1 MYCPWT
7 IQHTGNFHKF
17 MEKFRADNLL
27 ANRRKSED
35 AFKAQVDE
43 EMIVPGVGN
52 LTPNPKSLNIRDQ
65 GYKLSYNSES
75 LAQSSLQASNCLLC
89 LITMSTYEAVLSK
102 TLPKLS
108 IPKRRNLNRGKA
120 CRNCRIRK
128 NKCDGQSPSCSQCL
142 RRSRGGAVVECVYEK
157 VSQTRKQTLQETIQ
171 KLEARLHQLA
181 GSVAEEDSVI
191 TQQSPTCHSNSPTI
205 TSDIEKQTG
214 SYYEDSSFK
223 IESLITSCGSCTSPF
238 VNSSGEVS
246 SFRDTVYELTSDP
259 EMKLIQSFLP
269 HAQSFGFFLD
279 IPRFCQSAALALPL
293 GHHDRPFPGLLST
306 LYLLGS
312 FLSQPSPDLD
322 TALCRALL
330 HVANALSSPHPM
342 HILHGIQAEIL
353 LAVYFFHTGRLME
366 GKYHINSAVSLTLS
380 SGYHKLGSGISTQP
394 EMSSPSESVPVV
406 RRDDTILEEEKVQA
420 FWMTFT
426 LANCWGVV
434 GGSMPNMVFECH
446 GELIDTPWPRN
457 DAGLEGSLGLI
468 PTSSEGRM
476 TVQSFLDRVV
486 VMSTSLPAPSAM
498 ELYAKSS
505 ILLERAT
512 DVATSYCSDPLSDE
526 RRSFSKMFA
535 SLDSFIEDWAK
546 ELPPFLQTISTSP
559 DAPLTLVTHT
569 IINIATINLH
579 APFGTT
585 NPVSR
590 NKALVAARHC
600 VELVRQAKLTIKTAN
615 GGSLVVNP
623 FFGPMWT
630 TVCQIFIE
638 EIGRVSGASEEGLS
652 SSPWGEEAP
661 GSSGFLTKEELVG
674 MLDEMFEV
682 MEVIAMNCPL
692 MKYQLYKLK
701 STYRLGS

>member
-1 MYCPWT
+1 
-7 IQHTGNFHKF
+7 
-17 MEKFRADNLL
+17 
-27 ANRRKSED
+27 
-35 AFKAQVDE
+35 
-43 EMIVPGVGN
+43 
-52 LTPNPKSLNIRDQ
+52 
-65 GYKLSYNSES
+65 
-75 LAQSSLQASNCLLC
+75 
-89 LITMSTYEAVLSK
+89 MSTYEAVLSK
-102 TLPKLS
+102 TLPKLF

-120 CRNCRIRK
+120 CRNCRS
-128 NKCDGQSPSCSQCL
+128 KCDGQSPSCSQCL
-142 RRSRGGAVVECVYEK
+142 RRSRGGVVVECVYEK

-181 GSVAEEDSVI
+181 GSMAEEDSVI
-191 TQQSPTCHSNSPTI
+191 TQRSPTCHSNSPAI

-214 SYYEDSSFK
+214 SYYEDSSFE

-246 SFRDTVYELTSDP
+246 SFRDTVYEVKCHDLF
-259 EMKLIQSFLP
+259 ENLIQSFLP

-394 EMSSPSESVPVV
+394 EMRSPSESVPVV

-434 GGSMPNMVFECH
+434 GGSMPSMVFECH

-457 DAGLEGSLGLI
+457 DAGLEVSYTAFLSPLTWTFSIIMAFEGSLGLI

-486 VMSTSLPAPSAM
+486 VMSTSLPTPSAM

-512 DVATSYCSDPLSDE
+512 DVATSYYSDPLSDE

-535 SLDSFIEDWAK
+535 SLDSFIDDWAK
-546 ELPPFLQTISTSP
+546 ELPPFLQTIPTSS

-638 EIGRVSGASEEGLS
+638 EIGRVSGTSEEGLS

-692 MKYQLYKLK
+692 M
-701 STYRLGS
+701 SE